1 MLAHAGRIT
10 ASARW
15 AGQFFI
21 VQDKIRSMERDW
33 RLGEGGPLIIVRSE
47 IRGNRVEVSCTFN
60 FLIARYRERLAVAIC
75 SRDFHAL

>member
-1 MLAHAGRIT
+1 
-10 ASARW
+10 
-15 AGQFFI
+15 
-21 VQDKIRSMERDW
+21 MERDW

>member
-1 MLAHAGRIT
+1 MPGHAGRMT

-33 RLGEGGPLIIVRSE
+33 RLGEGGRLIIVRSE
-47 IRGNRVEVSCTFN
+47 IQGNRVEVSCTFN
-60 FLIARYRERLAVAIC
+60 FLIARYRERLPVAT
-75 SRDFHAL
+75 SNRNFHAL